1 MARVGRIPAQRLPN
15 YSPTERMEILAHK
28 STCGWNLQQTA
39 EAFMVSEN
47 TISSWM
53 KRIDD
58 EELVS
63 IPEP

>member
-1 MARVGRIPAQRLPN
+1 
-15 YSPTERMEILAHK
+15 MEILAHK